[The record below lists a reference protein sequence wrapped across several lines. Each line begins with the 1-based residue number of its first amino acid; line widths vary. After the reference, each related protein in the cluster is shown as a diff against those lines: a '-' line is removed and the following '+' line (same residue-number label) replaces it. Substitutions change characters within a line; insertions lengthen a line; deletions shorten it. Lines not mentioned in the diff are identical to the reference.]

1 MDLFSSD
8 SPSNTE
14 KDDLTLLNDVGAKR
28 SDSLAEE
35 GYDSYKSLA
44 EASPDELISIES
56 MSEER
61 AKHNIHQARLLEG
74 EERYTPHD
82 SVDGSS
88 LLEVRSRFKS
98 QEKPLISRLKQE
110 EKPLFI
116 FYTRSKSPD
125 IEGDEFDKIRNR
137 NGITHLITNQRWLSI
152 AGQKDG
158 EETLEIPLEEID
170 SVSYKT
176 GIRKHKVVFGV
187 SDSKVT
193 LPLGN
198 LQTGEDVEQ
207 FLMYLTSA
215 FDIEDEPEIPE
226 DTTKTITLDST
237 EDDSFETNLE
247 EGSRI
252 NIITEDNGRYAR
264 LIVPTQKSGA
274 TFSSG
279 GWNFG
284 TENIKK
290 TTSKGKIVENHLEDF
305 ATRFVVKEDQIE
317 LGVMLVEETRGW
329 GGVTTG
335 QKYKGKSPE
344 QTLRINTSD
353 ITDVRQETI
362 EGLPGITF
370 ETQEDVYKL
379 KIQHSGYEDTQPFEE
394 DIRKATELIDENK
407 SDNGSEPESQS
418 SAPEDNIT
426 KLERLAD
433 LNEQGILSD
442 DEFEEKKSELLDDI

>member
-1 MDLFSSD
+1 MGLFTSD
-8 SPSNTE
+8 SSSNTE
-14 KDDLTLLNDVGAKR
+14 KDDLTLLNDIGDKR
-28 SDSLAEE
+28 ANSLVDE
-35 GYDSYKSLA
+35 GYDSFKLLA
-44 EASPDELISIES
+44 EASPDDLIAIDNI
-56 MSEER
+56 SEGR
-61 AKHNIHQARLLEG
+61 AKHYVHQARLLEG
-74 EERYTPHD
+74 KERYTPHD

-88 LLEVRSRFKS
+88 LLEVGGRLKS
-98 QEKPLISRLKQE
+98 QKKPLISRLQQE

-116 FYTRSKSPD
+116 YYTRMKSPA
-125 IEGDEFDKIRNR
+125 IEGNEFDPIKNQ
-137 NGITHLITNQRWLSI
+137 NGITHLITNQRWLAI

-158 EETLEIPLEEID
+158 EESLEIPLEEID

-215 FDIEDEPEIPE
+215 FDIENEPEIPE
-226 DTTKTITLDST
+226 DTTKTIALDST
-237 EDDSFETNLE
+237 EDDSSEADLE
-247 EGSRI
+247 EGSGI
-252 NIITEDNGRYAR
+252 YVITEDNGRYAR
-264 LIVPTQKSGA
+264 LTVPTQKSGA

-305 ATRFVVKEDQIE
+305 ATRFVVKENQIE

-329 GGVTTG
+329 GGVSTG
-335 QKYKGKSPE
+335 HMHKGKSPE
-344 QTLRINTSD
+344 QTLRIYTSD

-362 EGLPGITF
+362 EGLPGIAF
-370 ETQEDVYKL
+370 ETREDVYKL
-379 KIQHSGYEDTQPFEE
+379 KIQQSGYEDIEPLEE
-394 DIRKATELIDENK
+394 DIRKATELIEESK
-407 SDNGSEPESQS
+407 SDNSSEPESQS

-442 DEFEEKKSELLDDI
+442 EEFEEKKSELLDGI